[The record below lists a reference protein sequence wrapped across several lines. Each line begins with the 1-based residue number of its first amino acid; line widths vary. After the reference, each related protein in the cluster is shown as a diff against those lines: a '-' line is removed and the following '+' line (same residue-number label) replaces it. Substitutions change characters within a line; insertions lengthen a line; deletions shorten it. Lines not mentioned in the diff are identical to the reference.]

1 MTDEA
6 NKDSRSRFRSLISSG
21 QEKAPAP
28 EPEADGSPLARL
40 PKGRVKPA
48 QEETPP
54 VDSSPVPPAS
64 TRTPPEPVARLRSL
78 KFAPAFW
85 TIASVLSL
93 TINVVLIIVLL
104 LIVPR
109 VLQLNIDLNK
119 FTKINPV
126 ELAGGLYKNF
136 EKMDRASIVTNI
148 PVDAQIPL
156 NINVPVQKT
165 TEITLVQDAV
175 ISGAHVRIN
184 TGSLDIDAPANV
196 TLPAGTKLTVGLN
209 FDLQVQ
215 DTIPIHVDVP
225 VNIPLVKTDLHEP
238 FAGLQDVIRPL
249 YCLVEPNALNLSG
262 APVCP

>member
-1 MTDEA
+1 MIDEP

-28 EPEADGSPLARL
+28 EEDSSPLARL
-40 PKGRVKPA
+40 PKGRIKPA
-48 QEETPP
+48 QVETPP
-54 VDSSPVPPAS
+54 GDSSPVPLTS
-64 TRTPPEPVARLRSL
+64 TQPPPEPVARLRSL
-78 KFAPAFW
+78 KFGPAFW

-104 LIVPR
+104 LV
-109 VLQLNIDLNK
+109 VLNVHHLNINLGNIIKIPVDL
-119 FTKINPV
+119 
-126 ELAGGLYKNF
+126 LGGLYTNF

-175 ISGAHVRIN
+175 ISGARVRIN
-184 TGSLDIDAPANV
+184 TSSLDIDAPANV
-196 TLPAGTKLTVGLN
+196 TLPAGTKLMVGLN

-215 DTIPIHVDVP
+215 DAIPIHVDVP
-225 VNIPLVKTDLHEP
+225 VNIPLVQTDLHVP
-238 FAGLQDVIRPL
+238 FAGLQDVVRPL

>member
-21 QEKAPAP
+21 QEKALA
-28 EPEADGSPLARL
+28 PEADGSPLARL

-54 VDSSPVPPAS
+54 VDSSPVPPPS
-64 TRTPPEPVARLRSL
+64 TRTPPEHAERLRGL
-78 KFAPAFW
+78 RFAPAFW

-104 LIVPR
+104 LV
-109 VLQLNIDLNK
+109 VLNVHHLNIDVNNL
-119 FTKINPV
+119 TKIPID
-126 ELAGGLYKNF
+126 LLGGLYTNF

-175 ISGAHVRIN
+175 ISGARVRIN
-184 TGSLDIDAPANV
+184 TNTLDIDAPANV
-196 TLPAGTKLTVGLN
+196 TLPAGTRLTVGLN

>member
-1 MTDEA
+1 MSDEP

-21 QEKAPAP
+21 QDKALA
-28 EPEADGSPLARL
+28 PEADGSPLARL
-40 PKGRVKPA
+40 PKGRAKPV
-48 QEETPP
+48 QLETPSDKP
-54 VDSSPVPPAS
+54 SLVAPAS
-64 TRTPPEPVARLRSL
+64 TRTPSKSVARLGSL
-78 KFAPAFW
+78 KFGPAFW

-104 LIVPR
+104 LLVPR

-126 ELAGGLYKNF
+126 ELVGGLYTNF

-156 NINVPVQKT
+156 SINVPVQTT

-175 ISGAHVRIN
+175 ISGARVRIN
-184 TGSLDIDAPANV
+184 TNTLDIDAPANV
-196 TLPAGTKLTVGLN
+196 TLPAGTRLTVGLN
-209 FDLQVQ
+209 FSLQVQ
-215 DTIPIHVDVP
+215 DNIPIHVDVP
-225 VNIPLVKTDLHEP
+225 VNIPLAQTDLHVP
-238 FAGLQDVIRPL
+238 FAGLQDVVKPL
-249 YCLVEPNALNLSG
+249 YCLVAPAALNLSG